1 MPTPIQ
7 NPAGYAVTRA
17 IAYADVDG
25 SMVQVAAAAPL
36 PVSIGASAATTP
48 LSGTASSSTVVGPY
62 QPALGRA
69 MILAL
74 SGSWSGT
81 VSVTRSTDGGTI
93 RLPLTVNGAT
103 WGQYS
108 GNVCEAVWEES
119 ESAARF
125 YLEITLGSGSLAYRL
140 AQ

>member
-48 LSGTASSSTVVGPY
+48 LAGTSSTSTVAGPY

-69 MILAL
+69 VILAL
-74 SGSWSGT
+74 SGTWNGT
-81 VSVTRSTDGGTI
+81 VNVTRSTDGGTT
-93 RLPLTVNGAT
+93 RLGVKLVIANPTGAAIDRAAT
-103 WGQYS
+103 ELGVAFHHQVS
-108 GNVCEAVWEES
+108 GN
-119 ESAARF
+119 
-125 YLEITLGSGSLAYRL
+125 
-140 AQ
+140 